1 MNIVDSQFSSSQAFT
16 ITVTE
21 VNEFAP
27 VISTAGTASVAE
39 NDTAVI
45 DVNATDADLPAATL
59 EYSISGGADGG
70 LFAIDAGTGVVTF
83 AAPPDYE
90 NPADADGDNV
100 YDLQVSVSD
109 GGLTTVQSLV
119 VTVTPVNEHQPEF
132 VTPQWNYVPENTT
145 VAVDVDATDDDLPA
159 VALVYEII
167 GGQDGHL
174 FAIDS
179 STGLLTFL
187 APPDFE
193 SPADVGGD
201 NLYEVQVTVS
211 DGSLLDTWGD
221 TLTFIIEVTDVGELD
236 FGDAPDSYGTL
247 LAADGA
253 RHVAGAL
260 RLGATAETDADGQPS
275 VAANGDDTND
285 VDDEDGVT
293 LPGSFVAR
301 VGATIVVSAS
311 QAGYLDAWIDY
322 NRNGQFDPAEQIA
335 TSLPVVAGNNSLTI
349 DVPAGVVAGASYAR
363 FRLSSAGGLGPTG
376 AAADGEVED
385 YAVQLAQPALGSI
398 AVVADPLN
406 PGQNM
411 LVVRGTN
418 ATDSIVVQPL
428 YYPAGQV
435 QVMIAGKQVVNVPLA
450 SFARIVIF
458 GEGGADA
465 INVSPTITT
474 PAYLY
479 GDEGSDSLSAGGG
492 DDYLY
497 GGNGD
502 DTLLGNGGHDVLLGE
517 VGIDSHFGGAG
528 RDTLIGGAG
537 QDWLYGQEDDDLLI
551 GSLGPTS
558 YASLQAIQA
567 LWVAPQSLAQRAAA
581 LSPHLNSSTVLD
593 DGVIDYLYGFGGSD
607 WQLDFHLRDMF
618 LDYLATQDRKN

>member
-1 MNIVDSQFSSSQAFT
+1 
-16 ITVTE
+16 
-21 VNEFAP
+21 
-27 VISTAGTASVAE
+27 
-39 NDTAVI
+39 
-45 DVNATDADLPAATL
+45 
-59 EYSISGGADGG
+59 
-70 LFAIDAGTGVVTF
+70 
-83 AAPPDYE
+83 
-90 NPADADGDNV
+90 
-100 YDLQVSVSD
+100 
-109 GGLTTVQSLV
+109 
-119 VTVTPVNEHQPEF
+119 
-132 VTPQWNYVPENTT
+132 
-145 VAVDVDATDDDLPA
+145 
-159 VALVYEII
+159 VYEII

-179 STGLLTFL
+179 NTGLLTFL

-201 NLYEVQVTVS
+201 NVYEVQVTVS
-211 DGSLLDTWGD
+211 DGSLLDT
-221 TLTFIIEVTDVGELD
+221 LTFIIEVTDVAELD
-236 FGDAPDSYGTL
+236 FGDAPDTYGTL
-247 LAADGA
+247 LASDGA
-253 RHVAGAL
+253 RHVAGTL
-260 RLGATAETDADGQPS
+260 RLGAAVETDADGQPG
-275 VAANGDDTND
+275 VAANGDDTSG

-293 LPGSFVAR
+293 LPSSLVAR

-335 TSLPVVAGNNSLTI
+335 SSLPVVAGSNSLTI

-363 FRLSSAGGLGPTG
+363 FRLSSAGGLGPMG

-435 QVMIAGKQVVNVPLA
+435 QVMIAGKQTVNVPLA
-450 SFARIVIF
+450 SFSRIVIF

-465 INVSPTITT
+465 INVSPTMTT

-517 VGIDSHFGGAG
+517 VGIDSLFGGAG
-528 RDTLIGGAG
+528 RDLLIGGAG

-567 LWVAPQSLAQRAAA
+567 LWVASQSLAQRAAA
-581 LSPHLNSSTVLD
+581 LAPHLNSSTVLD
-593 DGVIDYLYGFGGSD
+593 DGVIDYLYGLGGSD
-607 WQLDFHLRDMF
+607 WQLDFQLRDMF